1 MENKEIIIEIKTKL
15 KGKSYQEISEIL
27 QTIQYEL
34 MCEITY

>member
-1 MENKEIIIEIKTKL
+1 MKNKEIISEIKTKL

-27 QTIQYEL
+27 HTIQYEL